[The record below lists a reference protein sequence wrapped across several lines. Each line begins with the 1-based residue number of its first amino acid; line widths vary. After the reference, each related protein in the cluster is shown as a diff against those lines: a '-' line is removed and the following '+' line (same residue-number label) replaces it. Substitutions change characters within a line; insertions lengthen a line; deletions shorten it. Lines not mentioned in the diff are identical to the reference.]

1 MSKIFT
7 TQLIGR
13 LQKISEQELDIE
25 DAARLLAQALVGE
38 GSIYIFGENDLRSV
52 FLEAKYG
59 QEPLQRV
66 QEWTG
71 DTFEQLSTADRV
83 LIFSRNIANE
93 QVVVLAKKLRSLQ
106 VPFVVV
112 GSISVNDVNPVENLA
127 DVCINL
133 HIDTG
138 LVPDERGGRT
148 MYPHAI
154 AALYVYHSLKFR
166 IDEIMEDYAFGS

>member
-38 GSIYIFGENDLRSV
+38 GSIYIFGENELKSV

-66 QEWTG
+66 QEWTN
-71 DTFEQLSTADRV
+71 DTFGQLSTADRV
-83 LIFSRNIANE
+83 LIFSRNMADE
-93 QVVVLAKKLRSLQ
+93 QVGTLAKKLHSLQ

-112 GSISVNDVNPVENLA
+112 GSISVKDKNPIENLA

-133 HIDTG
+133 HIDSG
-138 LVPDERGGRT
+138 LVPSERGGRT
-148 MYPHAI
+148 MYPHAV
-154 AALYVYHSLKFR
+154 AALYVYHLLKSR
-166 IDEIMEDYAFGS
+166 IDEMMEDYASGS

>member
-1 MSKIFT
+1 LSKIFT

-38 GSIYIFGENDLRSV
+38 GSIHIFGENELRSV
-52 FLEAKYG
+52 FLEARYG

-66 QEWTG
+66 QEWIG

-83 LIFSRNIANE
+83 LIFSRNIADK
-93 QVVVLAKKLRSLQ
+93 QVVELAKKLRSLQ

-112 GSISVNDVNPVENLA
+112 GSISVKDINPIENLA

-154 AALYVYHSLKFR
+154 AALYVYHLLKSR
-166 IDEIMEDYAFGS
+166 IDEMMEDYAFGS